1 MRFVVI
7 EKDPETTELRFGYV
21 NWHKDLV
28 CPGEKCVGG
37 GFAVVKNDDKQ
48 VIMWDKSHD
57 FGYPK
62 FAKHNV
68 IDADPGDGDP
78 WAGYDFYYLPDLFMP
93 MDEDYR
99 IEVTFEEL

>member
-1 MRFVVI
+1 MHFVVI
-7 EKDPETTELRFGYV
+7 EKDQETTELRFGYV

-48 VIMWDKSHD
+48 VIMWDESCD

-68 IDADPGDGDP
+68 IDTCGQSDP
-78 WAGYDFYYLPDLFMP
+78 WNAYDFHYVPDIMMP
-93 MDEDYR
+93 KDDDSR
-99 IEVTFEEL
+99 LEVTFEEL